1 MGDSDQL
8 SHGYQS
14 SHGNGIDSAIVG
26 AISDDHS
33 SISQGYSYPAPSHG
47 SDGGSAAI
55 ITAVADGGQ
64 HSSGSYGSQDSYSSH
79 GGGLDVSSIVSAVG
93 SGDQGKTTF
102 FYRLSIQEKEYY
114 FRFSI
119 FLFHIYYDN
128 HIS

>member
-1 MGDSDQL
+1 MGDSEHL

-14 SHGNGIDSAIVG
+14 SHGNGIDSSIVG

-55 ITAVADGGQ
+55 ITTVADGGQ
-64 HSSGSYGSQDSYSSH
+64 QSGSYGSQDSYSSH

-102 FYRLSIQEKEYY
+102 FYRLLLKKKNIILGFQFSLFTSIM
-114 FRFSI
+114 I
-119 FLFHIYYDN
+119 N